1 MAVIDGRTVK
11 WADWVDETTFG
22 TTPTNPT
29 MSAFPGEVINIEPTS
44 GPEVESYK
52 VLKGATETDP
62 LSCGKTV
69 KTGETH
75 GIKITIKASALTWLP
90 YALMASDTTTYAP
103 GKVEHPIS
111 IGLVSD
117 DEFCVYKGCV
127 LQEAIWDFPDM
138 RSANTLT
145 LTYMCQDKGDWSA
158 TDYIGTGSHGS
169 APTDDPYTLADLT
182 SFQYDSA
189 APSTANLIIESFKMT
204 LSYDMEGVTDL
215 SETAPSKIGEFSFNS
230 RSIQVE
236 TSATAMAM
244 GAHDDLITG
253 DDHTI
258 SFTCDTKVFTFS
270 ALKWT
275 NNPTVG
281 MGPASRV
288 GMTFTSDGEATRLA
302 IA

>member
-1 MAVIDGRTVK
+1 MAVIDGRTPK
-11 WADWVDETTFG
+11 WAEFVDESSFG

-29 MSAFPGEVINIEPTS
+29 MVAFPGDLINIEATS
-44 GPEVESYK
+44 GPEVESYNY
-52 VLKGATETDP
+52 LKGATDTDP
-62 LSCGKTV
+62 LSSGKTE

-75 GIKITIKASALTWLP
+75 VIKITVKASALTWLP
-90 YALMASDTTTYAP
+90 YALMAANTTTYAA

-111 IGLVSD
+111 IGLVAD
-117 DEFCVYKGCV
+117 DEYCVYKGCV
-127 LQEAIWDFPDM
+127 LQEAVWDFPDM

-145 LTYMCQDKGDWSA
+145 LSYMCQDKSDWSG
-158 TDYIGTGSHGS
+158 TDYVGTGSHAS
-169 APTDDPYTLADLT
+169 APSADPYTLEDLT
-182 SFQYDSA
+182 SFEYDGA
-189 APSTANLIIESFKMT
+189 APSSADLIVESFKMT

-215 SETAPSKIGEFSFNS
+215 SETAPSKIGAFSFNS
-230 RSIQVE
+230 RSIVVE
-236 TSATAMAM
+236 TSATATAM

-288 GMTFTSDGEATRLA
+288 GMTFTSDGEATRIA

>member
-1 MAVIDGRTVK
+1 MTVIDGRTVK
-11 WADWVDETTFG
+11 FADWVDESSFG

-29 MSAFPGEVINIEPTS
+29 MSAFPGELINIEPTS
-44 GPEVESYK
+44 GPEVDSYK
-52 VLKGATETDP
+52 VLQGASVTDP

-90 YALMASDTTTYAP
+90 YALMATNTTTYAT

-117 DEFCVYKGCV
+117 SEYCVYSGCV
-127 LQEAIWDFPDM
+127 LQEAVWDFPDM
-138 RSANTLT
+138 KTANTLT
-145 LTYMCQDKGDWSA
+145 LTYMCQDKSDWSG
-158 TDYIGTGSHGS
+158 TDYIGTGSHAT
-169 APTDDPYTLADLT
+169 APTDTPYTLADLT

-189 APSTANLIIESFKMT
+189 APSSSNLIIESFKMT

-215 SETAPSKIGEFSFNS
+215 SESAPSKIAEFSFNS
-230 RSIQVE
+230 RSIQVD

-244 GAHDDLITG
+244 GAHDDLIAG

-258 SFTCDTKVFTFS
+258 DFTCDTKNFTFS

-281 MGPASRV
+281 MGPAARV
-288 GMTFTSDGEATRLA
+288 GMSFTSDGDATRLA